1 MPRIVAG
8 SGVFKHSVG
17 KPVDSSGTS
26 GELSTAQAR
35 VGKFFS
41 FAPCTNPG
49 GAHRLEQWPSAC
61 QP

>member
-1 MPRIVAG
+1 
-8 SGVFKHSVG
+8 VG